1 MTRSVQ
7 SKPGLPIGIQTFR
20 EIREEGHCYVDKTGY
35 ALKLNASGKHYFLSR
50 PRRFGKSLFV
60 DTLKDLFEGRR
71 ELFHGLDAYE
81 GWDWS
86 VRHPVLRL
94 DFAAGAFDEPGGLRD
109 NIAAQLEP
117 FGTMVGGLRARP
129 RLPDRF
135 AAILTAMHSHTGKRV
150 VVLVDEYDKPI
161 LDALDDPDT
170 ARANRSML
178 RGLYSAVK
186 SCDAHVRFCFLTG
199 VSKFS
204 KESLFSGLNN
214 LEDITLDPE
223 FSSICGFTEEDLDRV
238 FADWLNGLDRG
249 LTREWYKGYSWG
261 GNERIYNPFAV
272 LLLLK
277 RRAFQPWW
285 FETGSPTF
293 LVQTLV
299 ERGVPTPALDGMLA
313 THDLLSAFDVDRIS
327 TEALLFQ
334 TGYLTLLGSDTENGR
349 LFYRLGY
356 PNREVR
362 QCLNW
367 ALLDALVPDRSR
379 QLRLSRE
386 LLRHLRLADLGGF
399 ERTLRSFLASIP
411 HDWHR
416 RNPIASYEGY
426 FASVVYSL
434 LTGLGLDARAEDTG
448 SSGRLDLAVRTGGRI
463 YLFELKMEDR
473 AQSGAALAQLKLRG
487 YADKYRHLGQPIF
500 LVGVE
505 FSSKTRNVA
514 RFQAEIA

>member
-1 MTRSVQ
+1 MTRPAQ
-7 SKPGLPIGIQTFR
+7 SKPGLSIGIQTFR

-35 ALKLNASGKHYFLSR
+35 ALKLNKSGKHYFLSR

-60 DTLKDLFEGRR
+60 DTLKELFEGRR
-71 ELFHGLDAYE
+71 ELFQGLEAY
-81 GWDWS
+81 GAWDWS
-86 VRHPVLRL
+86 VRYPVLRL
-94 DFAAGAFDEPGGLRD
+94 DFAAGCFDESGGLRD

-117 FGTMVGGLRARP
+117 FETTVGGLRARP

-135 AAILTAMHSHTGKRV
+135 AELLRAMHDHAGRRV

-161 LDALDDPDT
+161 LDALDEPDI

-178 RGLYSAVK
+178 RGLYSVVK

-204 KESLFSGLNN
+204 MLSLFSGLNN

-223 FSSICGFTEEDLDRV
+223 FSSICGYTEEDLDRV
-238 FADWLNGLDRG
+238 FADWLEGLDRG

-261 GNERIYNPFAV
+261 GDDRVYNPFDV

-277 RRAFQPWW
+277 RRVFQPWW
-285 FETGSPTF
+285 FETGTPAF
-293 LVQTLV
+293 LVRTLV
-299 ERGVPTPALDGMLA
+299 ERGIPTPALDGMLA
-313 THDLLSAFDVDRIS
+313 NHDLLSALDVDRIS

-334 TGYLTLLGSDTENGR
+334 TGYLTLLGSKNENGGP
-349 LFYRLGY
+349 FYRLGY

-367 ALLDALVPDRSR
+367 ALLYALVPDLSR

-386 LLRHLRLADLGGF
+386 LLGQLRRGDLGGF
-399 ERTLRSFLASIP
+399 ERTLRSFMASIP

-416 RNPIASYEGY
+416 RNPIASHEGY
-426 FASVVYSL
+426 FSSVVYSL
-434 LTGLGLDARAEDTG
+434 MTGLGLDVRAEDTG
-448 SSGRLDLAVRTGGRI
+448 SSGRLDMAVRTGGCI

-473 AQSGAALAQLKLRG
+473 AESGAALAQLKLRG
-487 YADKYRHLGQPIF
+487 YADKYRHMGQPIY

-514 RFQAEIA
+514 TFQAEIA